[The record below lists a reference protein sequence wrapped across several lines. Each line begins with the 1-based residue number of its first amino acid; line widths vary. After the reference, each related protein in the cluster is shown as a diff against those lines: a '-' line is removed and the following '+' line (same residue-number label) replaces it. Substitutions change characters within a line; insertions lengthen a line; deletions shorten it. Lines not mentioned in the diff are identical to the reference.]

1 MLRIIQSP
9 SFKVIT
15 ISLEGK
21 LLQPWIEEVRN
32 AIDAAR
38 SEGTVRLDLSKL
50 SFADESGLILLR
62 QLQAGGV
69 ELSARSALLAGLMQR
84 TPVADQ

>member
-9 SFKVIT
+9 SFKVTT

-21 LLQPWIEEVRN
+21 LLQPWIDEVRN
-32 AIDAAR
+32 AVGAAR
-38 SEGTVRLDLSKL
+38 SDGAVRLDLSKL

-62 QLQAGGV
+62 QLQAEGV

-84 TPVADQ
+84 ARIADQ